1 MRKNLETIISAILL
15 LDMIN
20 DVFGTDLIMLL
31 LSTAVALGCTTLTP
45 WNNLETFQP
54 EWDDVPFIDDCDNRV
69 RNESSDSYA
78 SSSIHVGEYALYNW
92 DTRHDI
98 DRSESNDSFT
108 SEIVGNFNLHS
119 WDGLVERRTRSI
131 SL

>member
-1 MRKNLETIISAILL
+1 
-15 LDMIN
+15 MIT

-54 EWDDVPFIDDCDNRV
+54 QWDDVPFIDDCDNRI
-69 RNESSDSYA
+69 RNESSESHA

-92 DTRHDI
+92 DTRHDVE
-98 DRSESNDSFT
+98 RSESNDSFT
-108 SEIVGNFNLHS
+108 SEIVVGNFNLHS